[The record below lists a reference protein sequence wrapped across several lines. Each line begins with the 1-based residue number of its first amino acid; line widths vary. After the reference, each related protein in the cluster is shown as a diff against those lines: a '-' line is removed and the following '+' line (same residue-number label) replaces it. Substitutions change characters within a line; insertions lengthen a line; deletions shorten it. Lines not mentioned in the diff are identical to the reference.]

1 MPRGD
6 LVAVALQGDFGKP
19 RSALI
24 LQSDWFEEHPTV
36 TLLPVTS
43 TLLDAPLL
51 RVTLEP
57 STRNGLQKTSQVM
70 VDQVM
75 TVRREK
81 MGPLLG
87 RVEPERMLEI
97 ERCLAIFLGVAK

>member
-1 MPRGD
+1 M
-6 LVAVALQGDFGKP
+6 
-19 RSALI
+19 
-24 LQSDWFEEHPTV
+24 

-43 TLLDAPLL
+43 TILDAPFL

-57 STRNGLQKTSQVM
+57 SARNGLQKTSQVM
-70 VDQVM
+70 VDKVM

-81 MGPLLG
+81 MGSLLG

-97 ERCLAIFLGVAK
+97 ERCLAIFLGVVK

>member
-70 VDQVM
+70 VDKVM

-97 ERCLAIFLGVAK
+97 ERWLAIFLGVAK

>member
-19 RSALI
+19 RPALI

-36 TLLPVTS
+36 TLLPVTG
-43 TLLDAPLL
+43 TLLDAPSL

-70 VDQVM
+70 VDKVM